1 MTYLSFL
8 QSSSLG
14 YRDKDDEIKKTMKET
29 TMEKIMKCNY
39 LKF

>member
-14 YRDKDDEIKKTMKET
+14 YRDKDDEIKKNNERNHNGKDYEM
-29 TMEKIMKCNY
+29 
-39 LKF
+39 